1 MAVGGEIIPLAG
13 TADDNPW
20 MGARFSGPLV
30 GRDAELGRL
39 DAALARASRG
49 SSAVV
54 LVGGE
59 AGVGKSRLARRP
71 PTGRER
77 RARACSA
84 APASR
89 SGQVLVVDPA
99 GDGYAFR
106 HALLHEAVEAD
117 LLPGDR
123 RLLHGILART
133 LAAHPALGHSNPA
146 EAAAEL
152 AVHWHASGDQH
163 HALLASVEAGHQAE
177 QVFAFAEAHG
187 HYERAL
193 ELWATAPASRVEA
206 GTTAHR
212 AGLVDSP
219 AS

>member
-20 MGARFSGPLV
+20 MGVRFSGSLV

-59 AGVGKSRLARRP
+59 AGVGKSRLAAEAADLLAARL
-71 PTGRER
+71 GREPDPNLVER
-77 RARACSA
+77 VMARSEGNPLFAEELLASELHGGGEALPGSLQDLFDARIEALSDDARQVLRMAATAGRAVRHGLLA
-84 APASR
+84 AASPLDQPALLVAVR
-89 SGQVLVVDPA
+89 EAVAGQVLVVDPA

-117 LLPGDR
+117 LLPG
-123 RLLHGILART
+123 
-133 LAAHPALGHSNPA
+133 
-146 EAAAEL
+146 
-152 AVHWHASGDQH
+152 
-163 HALLASVEAGHQAE
+163 
-177 QVFAFAEAHG
+177 
-187 HYERAL
+187 
-193 ELWATAPASRVEA
+193 
-206 GTTAHR
+206 
-212 AGLVDSP
+212 
-219 AS
+219 